1 MFFLVISL
9 TLLTHLSDQYRISPY
24 NIDTISGR
32 VVMRITK
39 TSNKELLVN
48 SIPNSLNEHCEN
60 CMTDNEES
68 YKRDLRS
75 KRVKVVPAA

>member
-1 MFFLVISL
+1 M
-9 TLLTHLSDQYRISPY
+9 THLSDQYRISPY

-60 CMTDNEES
+60 CMTDDEES
-68 YKRDLRS
+68 CKWDLGS
-75 KRVKVVPAA
+75 KGVKIVLAA